1 MSKKND
7 NKDLQF
13 NDAFIQLFKTSYEYL
28 DKSTKAEIELLDNQY
43 KFYRGLAIDKQE
55 ELESTPKLFKK
66 KRLQLESEYK
76 EHQDKADKYFNDY
89 LVACQDLYNLHK
101 GLLDNENKT

>member
-7 NKDLQF
+7 NKDLQL
-13 NDAFIQLFKTSYEYL
+13 NDAFIQLFKTSYEFL
-28 DKSTKAEIELLDNQY
+28 DKSTKADIEFLDKQY
-43 KFYRGLAIDKQE
+43 KFYRGLAIDKLD
-55 ELESTPKLFKK
+55 ELESTPRLFKK
-66 KRLQLESEYK
+66 KRLKLEQEYK